1 MDCGRRGGIGTPEQ
15 AKETRDP
22 ARRGERK
29 VRRGNGNG
37 RTHNDSLHLTALISS
52 RDDNDFYCIASPYID
67 CDLPCIKMSY
77 KVLLK
82 L

>member
-1 MDCGRRGGIGTPEQ
+1 MDCGRRGGIGKAEQ
-15 AKETRDP
+15 GMVRMDC
-22 ARRGERK
+22 ARRGDRK